1 MRKARSPI
9 QGNWVP
15 QFAARSM
22 SSNAESRRSWTFTR
36 SRAKGQRMKAETI
49 CSYLALMAA
58 LAALPFSV
66 HSSES
71 GAARSQEQAGKV
83 TTGNAKKGKLVFETL
98 GCNKCHGSEGEG
110 VSVAGQS
117 GGVPRIASTS
127 LSLPV
132 FLQLVR
138 KPKNIMPPFGT
149 DKASDSDLNDV
160 YAFLQTLKP
169 PAKQESAAAEN
180 PSNGQRLFV
189 RDGCYEC
196 HGYLGQG
203 STSTGG
209 TRLGPPQIPLSA
221 FVSYVREP
229 TGAMPPYTAKVIS
242 NEDLAEIY
250 NFLKSVPPPPP
261 LKSISILNQ

>member
-1 MRKARSPI
+1 
-9 QGNWVP
+9 
-15 QFAARSM
+15 
-22 SSNAESRRSWTFTR
+22 
-36 SRAKGQRMKAETI
+36 MKADEI
-49 CSYLALMAA
+49 LRRVAIAAAIAAMPLAVQSNEPRAA
-58 LAALPFSV
+58 SNQAQ
-66 HSSES
+66 SSKGS
-71 GAARSQEQAGKV
+71 I
-83 TTGNAKKGKLVFETL
+83 GNAQKGKQIFETL

-110 VSVAGQS
+110 VASSGP

-127 LSLPV
+127 LALPA
-132 FLQLVR
+132 FTQLVR
-138 KPKNIMPPFGT
+138 KPKGVMPPFGSERAT
-149 DKASDSDLNDV
+149 DSDVADV

-169 PAKQESAAAEN
+169 AAAQETAAAAN

-229 TGAMPPYTAKVIS
+229 SGQMPPYAAKVIS

>member
-1 MRKARSPI
+1 M
-9 QGNWVP
+9 
-15 QFAARSM
+15 
-22 SSNAESRRSWTFTR
+22 NAEKIRSSMVIAAAIALLPIVAQSTELRTPAR
-36 SRAKGQRMKAETI
+36 QAEASKI
-49 CSYLALMAA
+49 S
-58 LAALPFSV
+58 P
-66 HSSES
+66 
-71 GAARSQEQAGKV
+71 
-83 TTGNAKKGKLVFETL
+83 GNPRKGKLVFENL

-110 VSVAGQS
+110 VEGSGQS

-127 LSLPV
+127 LALPA
-132 FLQLVR
+132 FIQLVR
-138 KPKNIMPPFGT
+138 KPKGVMPPFGSERAT
-149 DKASDSDLNDV
+149 DSDLADV
-160 YAFLQTLKP
+160 HAFLQTLKP
-169 PAKQESAAAEN
+169 LVKQEASTAVN

-189 RDGCYEC
+189 SYGCYEC
-196 HGYLGQG
+196 HGYQGQG

-229 TGAMPPYTAKVIS
+229 TGQMPPYTAKVVS

>member
-1 MRKARSPI
+1 
-9 QGNWVP
+9 
-15 QFAARSM
+15 
-22 SSNAESRRSWTFTR
+22 
-36 SRAKGQRMKAETI
+36 MKAETI
-49 CSYLALMAA
+49 YSYVAIATALALLPIAA
-58 LAALPFSV
+58 NCAERFETRV
-66 HSSES
+66 
-71 GAARSQEQAGKV
+71 QEQSGKTSAGNAQKGKV
-83 TTGNAKKGKLVFETL
+83 VFETL

-127 LSLPV
+127 LALPA

-138 KPKNIMPPFGT
+138 KPKNLMPPFGT
-149 DKASDSDLNDV
+149 DKASDSDLVDI

-169 PAKQESAAAEN
+169 PAKQEPTAAVN

-209 TRLGPPQIPLSA
+209 TRLGPPQVPLSA

-229 TGAMPPYTAKVIS
+229 TGQMPPYTAKVIS
-242 NEDLAEIY
+242 NEDLGEIY
-250 NFLKSVPPPPP
+250 NFLKTVPPPPP

>member
-1 MRKARSPI
+1 
-9 QGNWVP
+9 
-15 QFAARSM
+15 
-22 SSNAESRRSWTFTR
+22 
-36 SRAKGQRMKAETI
+36 MKAKTI
-49 CSYLALMAA
+49 WSRLAITSTLALLPIAA
-58 LAALPFSV
+58 KCAERFETRA
-66 HSSES
+66 
-71 GAARSQEQAGKV
+71 QEQAGKLSP
-83 TTGNAKKGKLVFETL
+83 GNAQKGKVVFETL

-110 VSVAGQS
+110 VSVAGQV

-127 LSLPV
+127 LALPA

-138 KPKNIMPPFGT
+138 KPKELMPPFGT
-149 DKASDSDLNDV
+149 DKASDSDLADV

-169 PAKQESAAAEN
+169 PVKQAPAVATN

-229 TGAMPPYTAKVIS
+229 TGQMPPYTAKVIS

-250 NFLKSVPPPPP
+250 NFLKTVPPPPP
-261 LKSISILNQ
+261 LKSIAILNQ

>member
-1 MRKARSPI
+1 
-9 QGNWVP
+9 
-15 QFAARSM
+15 
-22 SSNAESRRSWTFTR
+22 
-36 SRAKGQRMKAETI
+36 MKAEKI
-49 CSYLALMAA
+49 CGYIAIAA
-58 LAALPFSV
+58 VIAAMPIGL
-66 HSSES
+66 
-71 GAARSQEQAGKV
+71 RSAEIRAGRGREQSIKV
-83 TTGNAKKGKLVFETL
+83 STGDAQKGKLVFETL

-110 VSVAGQS
+110 VSGSGQS
-117 GGVPRIASTS
+117 SGVPRIASTS
-127 LSLPV
+127 LALPV
-132 FLQLVR
+132 FIQLVR
-138 KPKNIMPPFGT
+138 KPKGAMPPFGS
-149 DKASDSDLNDV
+149 DRASDSDLADV
-160 YAFLQTLKP
+160 YAFLQMLKP
-169 PAKQESAAAEN
+169 PAKQEAASAAN

-229 TGAMPPYTAKVIS
+229 TGQMPPYTAKAIS

-261 LKSISILNQ
+261 LKSIPILNQ

>member
-1 MRKARSPI
+1 MRPEIIRGYLAIAAMLAVIPLAVQSREPR
-9 QGNWVP
+9 
-15 QFAARSM
+15 AAR
-22 SSNAESRRSWTFTR
+22 
-36 SRAKGQRMKAETI
+36 I
-49 CSYLALMAA
+49 
-58 LAALPFSV
+58 
-66 HSSES
+66 
-71 GAARSQEQAGKV
+71 QEQSSKASP
-83 TTGNAKKGKLVFETL
+83 GNAQKGKIVFETL

-110 VSVAGQS
+110 VAVSGP

-127 LSLPV
+127 LAFPA
-132 FLQLVR
+132 FIQLVR
-138 KPKNIMPPFGT
+138 KPKNLMPPFGT
-149 DKASDSDLNDV
+149 DKASDSDLADV

-169 PAKQESAAAEN
+169 SAKQEHTTAAN

-189 RDGCYEC
+189 KDGCYEC

-229 TGAMPPYTAKVIS
+229 TGQMPPYTAKVIS
-242 NEDLAEIY
+242 NADLAEIY

-261 LKSISILNQ
+261 LKSIPILNQ

>member
-1 MRKARSPI
+1 
-9 QGNWVP
+9 
-15 QFAARSM
+15 
-22 SSNAESRRSWTFTR
+22 
-36 SRAKGQRMKAETI
+36 MKAGKIFRSVAIAT
-49 CSYLALMAA
+49 A
-58 LAALPFSV
+58 LAALPLAVQSD
-66 HSSES
+66 EPR
-71 GAARSQEQAGKV
+71 AAGSQEQSSKASMGD
-83 TTGNAKKGKLVFETL
+83 AQKGKIVFETL

-110 VSVAGQS
+110 VAGMGQND
-117 GGVPRIASTS
+117 GVPRIASTS
-127 LSLPV
+127 LAFPV
-132 FLQLVR
+132 FIQLVR
-138 KPKNIMPPFGT
+138 KPKNLMPPFGT
-149 DKASDSDLNDV
+149 DKASDADLANV

-169 PAKQESAAAEN
+169 PAKQETTAAAN

-189 RDGCYEC
+189 KDGCYEC

-229 TGAMPPYTAKVIS
+229 TGQMPPYTPKAIS

-261 LKSISILNQ
+261 LKSIQILNQ

>member
-1 MRKARSPI
+1 MRTDRIRICIAIAAALLAMPIAVPCKAP
-9 QGNWVP
+9 G
-15 QFAARSM
+15 AT
-22 SSNAESRRSWTFTR
+22 RSWE
-36 SRAKGQRMKAETI
+36 Q
-49 CSYLALMAA
+49 
-58 LAALPFSV
+58 
-66 HSSES
+66 SS
-71 GAARSQEQAGKV
+71 KV
-83 TTGNAKKGKLVFETL
+83 STGDAQKGKRVFENL

-110 VSVAGQS
+110 VAGMGQN

-127 LSLPV
+127 LTLPA
-132 FLQLVR
+132 FIQLVR
-138 KPKNIMPPFGT
+138 KPKNLMPPFGI
-149 DKASDSDLNDV
+149 DKASDSDLADV

-169 PAKQESAAAEN
+169 SAKQESPIAAN

-189 RDGCYEC
+189 KDGCYEC

-221 FVSYVREP
+221 FVSYVRAP
-229 TGAMPPYTAKVIS
+229 TGQMPPYTVKAIS
-242 NEDLAEIY
+242 NEDLAEIF

>member
-1 MRKARSPI
+1 M
-9 QGNWVP
+9 
-15 QFAARSM
+15 
-22 SSNAESRRSWTFTR
+22 
-36 SRAKGQRMKAETI
+36 RAKQISGYIAI
-49 CSYLALMAA
+49 AAA
-58 LAALPFSV
+58 LAFLPIAKRSTQAREGRAQET
-66 HSSES
+66 SSS
-71 GAARSQEQAGKV
+71 RTSP
-83 TTGNAKKGKLVFETL
+83 GNAQKGKTVFESL

-110 VSVAGQS
+110 VAGTGQS

-127 LSLPV
+127 LALPA
-132 FLQLVR
+132 FIQLVR
-138 KPKNIMPPFGT
+138 KPKNVMPPFGT
-149 DKASDSDLNDV
+149 DKASDSELADV

-169 PAKQESAAAEN
+169 AVKQEPATSGN
-180 PSNGQRLFV
+180 SSNGQRLFV

-229 TGAMPPYTAKVIS
+229 TGQMPPYTAKVIS

-250 NFLKSVPPPPP
+250 NFLKSVPPPPT

>member
-1 MRKARSPI
+1 
-9 QGNWVP
+9 
-15 QFAARSM
+15 
-22 SSNAESRRSWTFTR
+22 
-36 SRAKGQRMKAETI
+36 MKAEKI
-49 CSYLALMAA
+49 LGSIAIAGA
-58 LAALPFSV
+58 LAAMPLAGQSKEPGTA
-66 HSSES
+66 SSR
-71 GAARSQEQAGKV
+71 AQASKV
-83 TTGNAKKGKLVFETL
+83 SAGNAQKGKQIFGTL

-110 VSVAGQS
+110 VAGAGQG

-127 LSLPV
+127 LALPA
-132 FLQLVR
+132 FIQLVR
-138 KPKNIMPPFGT
+138 EPKNLMPPFGT
-149 DKASDSDLNDV
+149 DKASDSDLSDV

-169 PAKQESAAAEN
+169 PAKQDSTAAAN

-189 RDGCYEC
+189 RYGCYEC

-229 TGAMPPYTAKVIS
+229 TGQMPPYTGKVVS
-242 NEDLAEIY
+242 NEDFVEIY

-261 LKSISILNQ
+261 LRSIPILNQ

>member
-1 MRKARSPI
+1 MMM
-9 QGNWVP
+9 Q
-15 QFAARSM
+15 
-22 SSNAESRRSWTFTR
+22 AE
-36 SRAKGQRMKAETI
+36 KI
-49 CSYLALMAA
+49 CSFIAMAA
-58 LAALPFSV
+58 ALSAMPVAVRSNELSTV
-66 HSSES
+66 
-71 GAARSQEQAGKV
+71 ARQEQSSKMS
-83 TTGNAKKGKLVFETL
+83 TGNAQKGKLIYENL

-110 VSVAGQS
+110 VPSSGPG

-127 LSLPV
+127 LALPAFV
-132 FLQLVR
+132 QQIR
-138 KPKNIMPPFGT
+138 KPKGVMPPFGN
-149 DKASDSDLNDV
+149 DKASDSDIANV

-169 PAKQESAAAEN
+169 PAKQESTAAAN

-189 RDGCYEC
+189 KDGCYEC

-221 FVSYVREP
+221 FISYVREP
-229 TGAMPPYTAKVIS
+229 TGQMPPYTAKAIS
-242 NEDLAEIY
+242 NEDLGEIY

>member
-1 MRKARSPI
+1 MSAKNISCYIAIAAGLAFLPIAERSSEAR
-9 QGNWVP
+9 
-15 QFAARSM
+15 
-22 SSNAESRRSWTFTR
+22 ESRV
-36 SRAKGQRMKAETI
+36 QET
-49 CSYLALMAA
+49 
-58 LAALPFSV
+58 
-66 HSSES
+66 
-71 GAARSQEQAGKV
+71 AGR
-83 TTGNAKKGKLVFETL
+83 TSTGNAQKGKAVFESL

-110 VSVAGQS
+110 VSGTGQS

-127 LSLPV
+127 LALPA
-132 FLQLVR
+132 FIQLVR
-138 KPKNIMPPFGT
+138 KPKNVMPPFGT
-149 DKASDSDLNDV
+149 DKVSDSELTDV

-169 PAKQESAAAEN
+169 AAKQEPAASAN
-180 PSNGQRLFV
+180 TSNGQRLFV

-229 TGAMPPYTAKVIS
+229 AGQMPPYTTKAIS
-242 NEDLAEIY
+242 NEDLGEIY

-261 LKSISILNQ
+261 LKSISLLNQ